1 VLISFHG
8 KIDVLISTKMN
19 WATFWATFSRAH
31 LITLAGSPVLD
42 NLTTVHRGASQSDV
56 GSETN
61 LEFLF
66 AHRTR
71 KTNKNKNKRNKQTNK
86 QHKQTTQTNN
96 TNKQHKQTKT
106 KTKQTNKQ
114 KQNKQTS
121 KKTNKQANKQTKQS
135 KSSP

>member
-1 VLISFHG
+1 VKITGVAHIFGLISFHG

-71 KTNKNKNKRNKQTNK
+71 KTNKNKNKTNK
-86 QHKQTTQTNN
+86 Q
-96 TNKQHKQTKT
+96 T

-114 KQNKQTS
+114 K
-121 KKTNKQANKQTKQS
+121 NKQASKQTNKTKQIITLTNFS
-135 KSSP
+135 